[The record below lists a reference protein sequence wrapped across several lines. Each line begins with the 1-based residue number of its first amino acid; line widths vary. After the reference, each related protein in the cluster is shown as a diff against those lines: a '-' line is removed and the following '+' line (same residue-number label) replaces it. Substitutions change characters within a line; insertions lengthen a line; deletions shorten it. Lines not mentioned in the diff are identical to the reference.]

1 MIIQKK
7 KKKYK
12 ICTDLD
18 EVNKMPFTPPNVD
31 MATKTGT
38 IQAIHP
44 YKRSANV
51 LSKKLK
57 T

>member
-1 MIIQKK
+1 M
-7 KKKYK
+7 
-12 ICTDLD
+12 CTDLD

-51 LSKKLK
+51 LSKREREKKNTL
-57 T
+57 